1 MAFLLYDPIFRAHD
15 VGPRHP
21 ECPGRLDAIL
31 AALAPRHLETPLRE
45 ATRAELERVHS
56 AAYLDRLFAQRGQW
70 GAAGP
75 EAELCP
81 ASVDAAALAAGAAVE
96 AVDRLLS
103 GQRGMVLCRPPG
115 HHARPH
121 EGMGFCVL
129 NNIAVAAEHAK
140 AAGVER
146 VLILDWDVHHGNGT
160 QEIFYRDSRVFFCS
174 IHQSPLYPDS
184 GFEAERG
191 EGAGLGF
198 TRNIPMPAG
207 SDDRDW
213 MAALQQ
219 HFVPE
224 VEQFRPELILVSAG
238 FDAHQLDPLA
248 GCWLSASGYRAMT
261 RLVIDLANR
270 FALGRVGLL
279 LEGGYRLDSL
289 GGCVAACVEELERG

>member
-1 MAFLLYDPIFRAHD
+1 MAFLLYDPVFRAHD
-15 VGPRHP
+15 VGPQHP
-21 ECPGRLDAIL
+21 ECPARLDAIL
-31 AALAPRHLETPLRE
+31 AALSPRHVEKPRRQ
-45 ATRAELERVHS
+45 ATRAELERVHTP
-56 AAYLDRLFAQRGQW
+56 AYLDRLFAQRGRW
-70 GAAGP
+70 GEAGP

-81 ASVDAAALAAGAAVE
+81 ASVDAAMVAAGAAVE
-96 AVDRLLS
+96 LVDRLLS

-140 AAGVER
+140 ARGIER

-160 QEIFYRDSRVFFCS
+160 QEIFYRDSKVFFCS

-198 TRNIPMPAG
+198 TRNLPMPAG

-213 MAALQQ
+213 LSALKT
-219 HFVPE
+219 HFVPA

-248 GCWLSASGYRAMT
+248 GCWLSSSGYRAMS
-261 RLVIDLANR
+261 RLVIDLANTYSS
-270 FALGRVGLL
+270 GRIGLL